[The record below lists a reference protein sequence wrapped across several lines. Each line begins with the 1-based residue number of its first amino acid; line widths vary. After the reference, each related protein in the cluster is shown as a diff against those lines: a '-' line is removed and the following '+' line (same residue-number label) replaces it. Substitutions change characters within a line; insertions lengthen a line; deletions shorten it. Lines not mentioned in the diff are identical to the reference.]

1 MLCRMLLRV
10 RDDRLHA
17 DLAEM
22 LRSHE
27 ANIAL
32 ANNVVGCAPQAP
44 ASAYAMLRGRS
55 SIGP

>member
-1 MLCRMLLRV
+1 MLPRV
-10 RDDRLHA
+10 LHA

-32 ANNVVGCAPQAP
+32 ADNVVGCA
-44 ASAYAMLRGRS
+44 R
-55 SIGP
+55 